1 MAVAR
6 NHTAAHL
13 LQAAPASGPR
23 HACPSGRSFRMRT
36 RSGCGLT
43 SPTLARSPRRSCAR
57 WRRSSTSGSM
67 TRCRY
72 VTKVMPIKEGQG
84 AGRDGPVRR
93 EIRAKRCGVVGI
105 EDFSTELCGG
115 THVSNT
121 AMIGGFK
128 ILSESSA
135 AAGIRRIEGVT
146 GTKPAG
152 PAGSADRRAD
162 RDCGYAEGRQPL
174 GSAGAGRRDQCGAA

>member
-1 MAVAR
+1 MHVHQAGSYEDAQRVRFDFTHFGAVTPEELREVEKIVNERIYDA
-6 NHTAAHL
+6 L
-13 LQAAPASGPR
+13 PV
-23 HACPSGRSFRMRT
+23 
-36 RSGCGLT
+36 
-43 SPTLARSPRRSCAR
+43 
-57 WRRSSTSGSM
+57 
-67 TRCRY
+67 
-72 VTKVMPIKEGQG
+72 VTKVMPIKEAKALG
-84 AGRDGPVRR
+84 AMALFGEKYGEEVR
-93 EIRAKRCGVVGI
+93 VVGI

-146 GTKPAG
+146 GTNLLA

-174 GSAGAGRRDQCGAA
+174 GSAGAGRRDQRGAA